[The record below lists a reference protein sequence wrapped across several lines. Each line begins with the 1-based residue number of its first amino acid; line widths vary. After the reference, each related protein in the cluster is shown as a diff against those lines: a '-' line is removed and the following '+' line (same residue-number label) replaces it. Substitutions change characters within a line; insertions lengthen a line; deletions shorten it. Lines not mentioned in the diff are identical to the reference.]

1 MVAID
6 AKGRTILKEE
16 DAEMVAMFVAG
27 IRGHIHSG
35 EGVTEDDW
43 TDTRQVLAA
52 IAQAGWAVIPQGQVD
67 GWKKVL
73 FERDTFVNGA
83 YMDTG
88 SQEKK

>member
-1 MVAID
+1 MVATD
-6 AKGRTILKEE
+6 AKGRTILKEQ

-35 EGVTEDDW
+35 EGVTAEDW
-43 TDTRQVLAA
+43 MHTRQVLAA

>member
-1 MVAID
+1 MVATD
-6 AKGRTILKEE
+6 AKGRTILKEQ